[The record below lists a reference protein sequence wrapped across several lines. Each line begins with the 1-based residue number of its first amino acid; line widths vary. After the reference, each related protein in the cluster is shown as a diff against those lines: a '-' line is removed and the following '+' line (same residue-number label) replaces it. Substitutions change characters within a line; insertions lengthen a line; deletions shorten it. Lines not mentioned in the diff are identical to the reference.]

1 MSALPP
7 RAPWGGKGKCLV
19 QHSQPPASRNKRAAK
34 RQVASQ
40 SILSNLGGGRLSLES
55 GHLGRG
61 AHSKLRLAKGG
72 EWSVEGLWVC
82 ARVHFSAGKVRGFHE
97 FPGGE
102 QINLQA
108 LDVDLIGTS

>member
-1 MSALPP
+1 MPCPALP
-7 RAPWGGKGKCLV
+7 APSLQKQEGCKKAGGISV
-19 QHSQPPASRNKRAAK
+19 F
-34 RQVASQ
+34 
-40 SILSNLGGGRLSLES
+40 SINFGGGRLSLES